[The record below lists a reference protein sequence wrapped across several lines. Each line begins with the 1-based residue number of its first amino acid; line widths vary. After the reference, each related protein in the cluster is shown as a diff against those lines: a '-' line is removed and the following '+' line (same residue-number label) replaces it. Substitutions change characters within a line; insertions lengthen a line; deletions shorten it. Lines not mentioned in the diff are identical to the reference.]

1 MTIDPPDPL
10 TIAIVGDQR
19 SIHVRRW
26 SEALAERGIRVAPVD
41 LARRGRAA
49 PIVAAELVRARWRL
63 GRLSRRPG
71 TVVAVHYLHGGLV
84 ATALRGLHPVVLH
97 AWGTDVTAVRRG
109 PLGRFHSRQL
119 AAVLRRADAVT
130 ATGEFLASVT
140 LRRFG
145 VKATVVPF
153 GIDTSLFHP
162 AAGHTPGHT
171 SGSAGEGDEPLRI
184 GFVKWLEPKYGA
196 QDLVEALGLLSD
208 LPFEATLVGDGPLR
222 ESLEARVGQ
231 LGLTQRVHFLGRRP
245 HTEIPDL
252 MRGFDLLAMP
262 SLQEAWGVAAA
273 EASATA
279 IPVVA
284 TRVGGIPEVVVDGQT
299 GLLVP
304 PQDPP
309 ALAAAIRRLAGD
321 RDLRHRLG
329 RAGRERVESL
339 FDWQR
344 CVDLMVGVYRGAADA
359 HSRPR

>member
-10 TIAIVGDQR
+10 TIAIVGDQS

-26 SEALAERGIRVAPVD
+26 SEALAERGIRVVSVD
-41 LARRGRAA
+41 LARRGRPA
-49 PIVAAELVRARWRL
+49 PIVAAELARARWRL

-119 AAVLRRADAVT
+119 AGLLRRADAVT

-162 AAGHTPGHT
+162 AAGQAK
-171 SGSAGEGDEPLRI
+171 GSAGAGEGPLRI

-196 QDLVEALGLLSD
+196 QDLVEALGLLAD

-222 ESLEARVGQ
+222 ELLEARVRE
-231 LGLTQRVHFLGRRP
+231 LGLAQRVHFLGRRP
-245 HTEIPDL
+245 HSEIPDL
-252 MRGFDLLAMP
+252 LRGFDLLAMP
-262 SLQEAWGVAAA
+262 SRQEAWGVAAA

-284 TRVGGIPEVVVDGQT
+284 TRVGGIPEVVIDGET

-304 PQDPP
+304 SQDPP
-309 ALAAAIRRLAGD
+309 GLAAAIRRLAGNP
-321 RDLRHRLG
+321 DLRHRLG
-329 RAGRERVESL
+329 GAGRERVESL
-339 FDWQR
+339 FAWQR
-344 CVDLMVGVYRGAADA
+344 CVDLMVGVYRDAAA
-359 HSRPR
+359 GRARPR